1 MNFLYFS
8 KRILFAVMAVSFALF
23 IGFHL
28 LQARSN
34 EELEQS
40 LDEMATLAVE
50 SQDYDQ
56 DGVPDLEDEEREAA
70 LIWLSSPLARA
81 LFREPHQGGDVF
93 VYLSMGRLYGVDEG
107 GRILALKADQEHL
120 DAPLL
125 AGDGLKVDM
134 KKKRLAG
141 RGFEEAIQFLRE
153 LKNENGTVHQRVSE
167 IFVSRKSGIICYY
180 NWADLIPIVIGHGL
194 IRQKVKSLDVFF
206 DQLTN
211 TGLLDNTQYLD
222 ARLGDRIVLKRTS

>member
-50 SQDYDQ
+50 SQDYAQ
-56 DGVPDLEDEEREAA
+56 AGVPDLEDEERAAA

-107 GRILALKADQEHL
+107 GHVVEVPDDEAVKVGSAVHDQQHGFL
-120 DAPLL
+120 V
-125 AGDGLKVDM
+125 AGQ
-134 KKKRLAG
+134 RL
-141 RGFEEAIQFLRE
+141 
-153 LKNENGTVHQRVSE
+153 VHQLVQRVTVLVTLSE
-167 IFVSRKSGIICYY
+167 GT
-180 NWADLIPIVIGHGL
+180 DLIV
-194 IRQKVKSLDVFF
+194 VDVHV
-206 DQLTN
+206 QSPL
-211 TGLLDNTQYLD
+211 
-222 ARLGDRIVLKRTS
+222 R